1 MGSGVRDLSGWK
13 KKREEKTQAEFHA
26 ICDGRVLPI
35 SQVPDITFAQKLL
48 GDGVGFSYEE
58 PVIYSP
64 CDGEIILV
72 AQTNHAIGL
81 RAENGA
87 EIMIHVGMDT
97 VNLKGRGLHPLVRL
111 HKNVKAGDPLL
122 EIDRGVMRENG
133 INLITPMIL
142 TNGEEYDLNIVKQD
156 GEVTREEIAFVAV
169 KRQAG

>member
-1 MGSGVRDLSGWK
+1 MFGWK

-97 VNLKGRGLHPLVRL
+97 NYAHDFDERGGIRLKYCE
-111 HKNVKAGDPLL
+111 AGWGSYKRSCLL
-122 EIDRGVMRENG
+122 YTSPSPRDM
-133 INLITPMIL
+133 
-142 TNGEEYDLNIVKQD
+142 
-156 GEVTREEIAFVAV
+156 
-169 KRQAG
+169 